1 MRDVQHCDLVVA
13 QVKHSQ
19 TLEVSEVLDFGD
31 TVVVQIEHIQARE
44 ILEVLDLFN
53 VVLSK
58 NQNSEVLDWWN
69 DIDFSQL
76 VHGQV

>member
-1 MRDVQHCDLVVA
+1 MPERKLLIRI
-13 QVKHSQ
+13 S
-19 TLEVSEVLDFGD
+19 EINVSNEDEFWAGGD
-31 TVVVQIEHIQARE
+31 AVVVQIEHVQARE

-76 VHGQV
+76 VH